1 MEISREQVLRF
12 RVHVQQLD
20 REPGGTSTAPDVLD
34 LGVQDTGPDGARWA
48 LVLRGHT
55 ADPDDLFTV
64 WSLRGAPHVYRRA
77 QAEAV
82 AAAVAPFSEADAA
95 KRVLTAA
102 RPLKQAG
109 IPVLDALDRI
119 ATEMRSIV
127 ATPTAKGDLSSELHA
142 RLPEPFQRYCQVCDA
157 VHLYEQPFRFS
168 ALRAGLELRP
178 GTSPPVLERIPGWDG
193 PAREVDPALHPIRAA
208 LHLLGPLTPK
218 QVASYLDAPV
228 KDVKANWPVDL
239 ETVTVEGEQRQLLS
253 ADVDALLSPPNPA
266 GLVRLLGPF
275 DPFLQARDRELVVP
289 DQAHRKDLWR
299 TLGRPGGVLV
309 EQEVLGSWRPRAA
322 GKKLRVA
329 VNAWAPLPDLTEQAE
344 RLAAFRGVTF
354 DGFVDA

>member
-48 LVLRGHT
+48 LVLRGHN
-55 ADPDDLFTV
+55 ADPDDLFTA

-77 QAEAV
+77 QAMAV

-95 KRVLTAA
+95 KRIFTAA

-127 ATPTAKGDLSSELHA
+127 ISPTAKGDLSSELHA

-178 GTSPPVLERIPGWDG
+178 GTSPPILERIPGWRG
-193 PAREVDPALHPIRAA
+193 QAREVDPALHPIRVA
-208 LHLLGPLTPK
+208 LHLLGPLSPK
-218 QVASYLDAPV
+218 QVA
-228 KDVKANWPVDL
+228 
-239 ETVTVEGEQRQLLS
+239 
-253 ADVDALLSPPNPA
+253 
-266 GLVRLLGPF
+266 
-275 DPFLQARDRELVVP
+275 
-289 DQAHRKDLWR
+289 
-299 TLGRPGGVLV
+299 
-309 EQEVLGSWRPRAA
+309 
-322 GKKLRVA
+322 
-329 VNAWAPLPDLTEQAE
+329 
-344 RLAAFRGVTF
+344 
-354 DGFVDA
+354 